1 MRYIPNAHLKAFNNQ
16 VWSISRQ
23 VPFGQVATYGQ
34 IAKMISTP
42 ETISVEEYRE
52 FSARWVGDAMAACP
66 SDVPWQRVINAQG
79 KVSKRVEAQR
89 QKALLEEEGV
99 VFVEDKLN
107 LAHYQWSGSNEPES
121 HSQGA
126 LF

>member
-1 MRYIPNAHLKAFNNQ
+1 MTPEETLYQFIAAIPAGN
-16 VWSISRQ
+16 
-23 VPFGQVATYGQ
+23 VATYGQ
-34 IAKMISTP
+34 LARLAGRPS
-42 ETISVEEYRE
+42 
-52 FSARWVGDAMAACP
+52 SARWAGRTLKHLPKD
-66 SDVPWQRVINAQG
+66 SSLPWHRVINAQG

>member
-1 MRYIPNAHLKAFNNQ
+1 MRYIPNAQLKAFNEQ

-23 VPFGQVATYGQ
+23 VPLGQVATYGQ
-34 IAKMISTP
+34 IAKLINTP
-42 ETISVEEYRE
+42 ETITVDEYRE

-99 VFVEDKLN
+99 VFVDDKLN
-107 LAHYQWSGSNEPES
+107 LSHYQWSGSQDSES
-121 HSQGA
+121 HAQGA